1 METPQENEMPAAFI
15 HSALD
20 EYGLTPAQ
28 FRIYCHIARRAG
40 SGGSAFACVDSMARV
55 CRLHE
60 KTIIRALAFLTDRR
74 LLEAKRRPGR
84 TTVYRLRPATA
95 WVPHLSGEVSK
106 VSTSPRK
113 PIPNHPSQ
121 SDTDEGNP
129 IKGNPEKDLSPVPPY
144 QGEAEELVDLWNS
157 FKGLP
162 EITNLSSARR
172 RALRRRL
179 RETHFRENWRGAIRR
194 VGASPFCTGQGPKGW
209 KANVDWFLRENT
221 VAKIMEGQYDSLRND
236 NPTVRATTM
245 RDLVVRR
252 ETLLKLLDNHPGDP
266 RCYSES
272 REARDE
278 FRAMHKQVEILE
290 RQIAGLPAKME
301 S

>member
-1 METPQENEMPAAFI
+1 METSQENEMPVAFI

-20 EYGLTPAQ
+20 DYGLTPAQ

-40 SGGSAFACVDSMARV
+40 SGGSAFAGVDSMART
-55 CRLHE
+55 CQLHS
-60 KTIIRALAFLTDRR
+60 KTVTRALAFLTARQ
-74 LLEAKRRPGR
+74 LLAATRRPGR

-95 WVPHLSGEVSK
+95 WVPQFSGEVSELP
-106 VSTSPRK
+106 TSPHK
-113 PIPNHPSQ
+113 PIPTHPSQ
-121 SDTDEGNP
+121 SNTDEGNP
-129 IKGNPEKDLSPVPPY
+129 LKGNPKKDSSPVPPY

-162 EITNLSSARR
+162 EITNLSPARR
-172 RALRRRL
+172 RTLQRRL
-179 RETHFRENWRGAIRR
+179 RETHFNENWRVAIRR

-236 NPTVRATTM
+236 NSAVRATTV

-252 ETLLKLLDNHPGDP
+252 EALLKLLDNHPGDP

-278 FRAMHKQVEILE
+278 FRAMRKQVEILE
-290 RQIAGLPAKME
+290 RQIAGLPAQME